1 MAKKVKDPNKIG
13 LGEKLCYMLTQ
24 MGCTP
29 VLNLATSFLTL
40 YYITICGLDAAAVGT
55 LFLISKL
62 FDGINDPVVGY
73 IMDHLP
79 RSKMGKFR
87 HLMIIGT
94 LICSLNML
102 AVWFGPYIA
111 TTGKLVVAYVSYL
124 LLGVTYDIMDIAKNS
139 VGAVMTNDPGER
151 ASLNVFGSFGS
162 LLSTM
167 LVSIAGPLII
177 TALGNGFPA
186 YRTLI
191 WVAFVYAVVLMTGG
205 ALGVKERVT
214 AVDEANDKYSF
225 KDYGRIL
232 SAKPCL
238 VMIFFAIMYAVG
250 QYISIGFDT
259 YYFTFVLED
268 LGAMST
274 VSMLTLV
281 TMLVG
286 TVLSK
291 SLSVKIGRKQTIVL
305 SMVIMIV
312 GLVIRYVFAYE
323 LWAAYVG
330 SMIFRFGIGMELPAQ
345 GVINAENMDYIEY
358 KMGVRAESAL
368 TSVSTFLSK
377 VGSAIGGALPAY
389 LLAIA
394 GYNAD
399 SGIIPESLPGAICGW
414 GFLFPIALFA
424 IGAVIIGVGYK
435 MDYAEVRAGLDQRKA
450 EIEAGQQA

>member
-1 MAKKVKDPNKIG
+1 
-13 LGEKLCYMLTQ
+13 MLTQ

-62 FDGINDPVVGY
+62 FDGINDPIVGY

-94 LICSLNML
+94 LICSVNML

-111 TTGKLVVAYVSYL
+111 TTCKLVVAYISYL

-139 VGAVMTNDPGER
+139 VGAVMTNDPGQR

-167 LVSIAGPLII
+167 LVSIAGPIII

-191 WVAFVYAVVLMTGG
+191 WVAFVYAIVLMVGG
-205 ALGVKERVT
+205 SLGVRERVT

-225 KDYGRIL
+225 KDYGKIL

-238 VMIFFAIMYAVG
+238 IMIFFAIMYAVG

-281 TMLVG
+281 TMLAG

-291 SLSVKIGRKQTIVL
+291 PLSVKIGRKQTIVL
-305 SMVIMIV
+305 SIIVMIV
-312 GLVIRYVFAYE
+312 GLAIRYVFAYQV
-323 LWAAYVG
+323 WAAYVG
-330 SMIFRFGIGMELPAQ
+330 SIIFRFGIGMELPAQ

-368 TSVSTFLSK
+368 TSVGTFLSK

-394 GYNAD
+394 GYDAE

-414 GFLFPIALFA
+414 GFLLPIALFLV
-424 IGAVIIGVGYK
+424 GMVIIGVGYK
-435 MDYAEVRAGLDQRKA
+435 MNYEEVRAGLAQRKA
-450 EIEAGQQA
+450 EIEAAKQV

>member
-167 LVSIAGPLII
+167 LVSIAGPIII

>member
-1 MAKKVKDPNKIG
+1 MAKKVKDPNKIR

-29 VLNLATSFLTL
+29 VLNLVTSFLTL

-62 FDGINDPVVGY
+62 FDGITDPIVGF

-111 TTGKLVVAYVSYL
+111 TSGKLVVAYISYL
-124 LLGVTYDIMDIAKNS
+124 LLGVTYDVMDIAKNS

-151 ASLNVFGSFGS
+151 ASLNVFGSFGA

-177 TALGNGFPA
+177 TALGEGFPA
-186 YRTLI
+186 YRALI
-191 WVAFVYAVVLMTGG
+191 WVAFAYAIVLMTGG

-214 AVDEANDKYSF
+214 AVDETKDKYSI
-225 KDYGRIL
+225 KDYGKIL
-232 SAKPCL
+232 TAKPCL
-238 VMIFFAIMYAVG
+238 ILLLFALMYSIG

-259 YYFTFVLED
+259 YYFTFVLGD
-268 LGAMST
+268 LSIMST
-274 VSMLTLV
+274 VSVLTLI
-281 TMLVG
+281 TMLAG
-286 TVLSK
+286 TVISK
-291 SLSVKIGRKQTIVL
+291 SLSVKIGRKQTIIV
-305 SMVIMIV
+305 SVIIMIV
-312 GLVIRYVFAYE
+312 GLVIRYIFAYQV
-323 LWAAYVG
+323 WAAYVG
-330 SMIFRFGIGMELPAQ
+330 SMIFRFGIGLELPAQ
-345 GVINAENMDYIEY
+345 GVMNAENMDYIEY

-368 TSVSTFLSK
+368 MSVSTFFSK

-389 LLAIA
+389 LLAIV
-394 GYNAD
+394 GYSEE

-414 GFLFPIALFA
+414 GFLFPIVLFA
-424 IGAVIIGVGYK
+424 IGMVIIGVGYK
-435 MDYAEVRAGLDQRKA
+435 LNYAEVRAGLDQRKA
-450 EIEAGQQA
+450 EIKAGK

>member
-1 MAKKVKDPNKIG
+1 MAKKGKEPNKIG
-13 LGEKLCYMLTQ
+13 FGEKLCYMLTQ

-94 LICSLNML
+94 LVCSLNML

-139 VGAVMTNDPGER
+139 VGAVMSSDPGER

-167 LVSIAGPLII
+167 LVSIAGPIII
-177 TALGNGFPA
+177 TALGQGFPA

-191 WVAFVYAVVLMTGG
+191 WVAFVYAIVLMVGG
-205 ALGVKERVT
+205 SLGVRERVA
-214 AVDEANDKYSF
+214 AVDEAQNKYSV
-225 KDYGRIL
+225 KDYFKIL
-232 SAKPCL
+232 SARPCL
-238 VMIFFAIMYAVG
+238 VMILFGIMYAVG

-259 YYFTFVLED
+259 YYFNFVLGD
-268 LGAMST
+268 LSVMSV
-274 VSMLTLV
+274 VSVATLV
-281 TMLVG
+281 TMLIG

-291 SLSVKIGRKQTIVL
+291 TLSVKIGRKQTIIL
-305 SMVIMIV
+305 SIIIMIV
-312 GLVIRYVFAYE
+312 GLLIRYIFAYE
-323 LWAAYVG
+323 VWAAYVG

-368 TSVSTFLSK
+368 TSVGSFFSK

-389 LLAIA
+389 MLAFA
-394 GYNAD
+394 GYDAE
-399 SGIIPESLPGAICGW
+399 SGVVPTSLPGAICGW
-414 GFLFPIALFA
+414 GFLFPIVLFV
-424 IGAVIIGVGYK
+424 IGAVIIGRGYK
-435 MDYAEVRAGLDQRKA
+435 LNYEEVRTGLDQRRAKIDA
-450 EIEAGQQA
+450 EKQA

>member
-1 MAKKVKDPNKIG
+1 MAKKIKDPNKIR

-29 VLNLATSFLTL
+29 VLNLITAFLTL
-40 YYITICGLDAAAVGT
+40 YYITICGMDAATVGT
-55 LFLISKL
+55 LFLVSKL
-62 FDGINDPVVGY
+62 FDGINDPITGF

-79 RSKMGKFR
+79 KSKMGKFR

-94 LICSLNML
+94 IICSLNML
-102 AVWFGPYIA
+102 VVWFGPYLA
-111 TTGKLVVAYVSYL
+111 TTGKLVIAYVSYL
-124 LLGVTYDIMDIAKNS
+124 LMGVTYDIMDIAKNS
-139 VGAVMTNDPGER
+139 VGAVMTNDPGDR
-151 ASLNVFGSFGS
+151 ASLNVFGSFGA

-167 LVSIAGPLII
+167 LVSIAGPIII

-191 WVAFVYAVVLMTGG
+191 WVAFVYAIVLMVGG
-205 ALGVKERVT
+205 SLGVKERVT
-214 AVDEANDKYSF
+214 AVDETQDKYSF
-225 KDYGRIL
+225 KDYFKIL
-232 SAKPCL
+232 SARPCF
-238 VMIFFAIMYAVG
+238 VMILFAIMYAVG

-259 YYFTFVLED
+259 YYFTFVLGD
-268 LGAMST
+268 LSVMST
-274 VSMLTLV
+274 VSILTLV

-291 SLSVKIGRKQTIVL
+291 TLSVKIGRKQTIIL
-305 SMVIMIV
+305 SIVFMVI
-312 GLVIRYVFAYE
+312 GLVIRYFFAYE
-323 LWAAYVG
+323 LWAAFVG

-377 VGSAIGGALPAY
+377 VGAAIGGAMPAY

-394 GYNAD
+394 GYDAE

-414 GFLFPIALFA
+414 GFLLPIALFV
-424 IGAVIIGVGYK
+424 IGAVVIGVGYK
-435 MDYAEVRAGLDQRKA
+435 MNYAEVRTGLDQRKA
-450 EIEAGQQA
+450 EIEAGQQV